1 MTEINPLFA
10 RDQRDQITL
19 DLFRRLARRQ
29 SHPTRESLYV
39 CIDHDSRGDA
49 KRRSQNDVS
58 RFSADAR
65 QLGQFVEIARDLPTM
80 PLDDLVGHCQQASSL
95 RAEETGRTNE
105 GFQFVGVGQ
114 RPSLQGRES
123 GGTVRA

>member
-58 RFSADAR
+58 RLSPDAR
-65 QLGQFVEIARDLPTM
+65 QLGQFVEIARDSAHHAAGRFGWTLP
-80 PLDDLVGHCQQASSL
+80 VGFGPSRERNRS
-95 RAEETGRTNE
+95 NE
-105 GFQFVGVGQ
+105 
-114 RPSLQGRES
+114 
-123 GGTVRA
+123 